1 MEKEV
6 CRKHRM
12 SAESK
17 LMYCAKSKDKVEE
30 FKKISTYVQGAYD
43 EDEAFQNLEKE
54 LQKMADKD
62 FDGESNRVYYVSE
75 GICLPTEP
83 LSYDSVHQ
91 LAVPPSQFTSLADK
105 LHKNNYKGTTNRLV
119 IEKPFGK
126 DSASAKEMMD
136 AITKDGWKQ
145 EEIYRI
151 DHFIGDEMVRIH
163 FNPTNASELT
173 FPGNR
178 RDPSCNCDLPTHS
191 LSTRCST
198 RTRSLRF

>member
-1 MEKEV
+1 M
-6 CRKHRM
+6 
-12 SAESK
+12 
-17 LMYCAKSKDKVEE
+17 
-30 FKKISTYVQGAYD
+30 QGAYD

-62 FDGESNRVYYVSE
+62 FDGESNRVYYVSANAWQRSKTFSHDH
-75 GICLPTEP
+75 L
-83 LSYDSVHQ
+83 LQ

-105 LHKNNYKGTTNRLV
+105 LHKNNYKGKTNRLV

-151 DHFIGDEMVRIH
+151 DHFIGDEMVSRPFVNRLWRSLSYRQCI
-163 FNPTNASELT
+163 
-173 FPGNR
+173 GIR
-178 RDPSCNCDLPTHS
+178 RDPSCNFDSPTSFSSIH
-191 LSTRCST
+191 CST
-198 RTRSLRF
+198 RTKFLPF